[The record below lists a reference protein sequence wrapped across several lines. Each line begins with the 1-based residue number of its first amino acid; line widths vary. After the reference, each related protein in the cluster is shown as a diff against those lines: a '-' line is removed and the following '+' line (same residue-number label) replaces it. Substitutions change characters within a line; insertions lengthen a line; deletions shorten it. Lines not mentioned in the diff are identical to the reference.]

1 MSRSVAGV
9 LESYG
14 SLEQRIS
21 QELDEA
27 GSIEGRETAQPR
39 AAQRRQVALGPALG
53 QETTYWSR
61 LPAIGAG

>member
-1 MSRSVAGV
+1 MKR
-9 LESYG
+9 
-14 SLEQRIS
+14 
-21 QELDEA
+21 

-39 AAQRRQVALGPALG
+39 ADQRRQVTLGPALG